1 MIQIGLFS
9 DKTGNFCENEGIAE
23 TIVYYLIIDEESV
36 ICVER
41 WY

>member
-9 DKTGNFCENEGIAE
+9 DKTGKLWENAGIAE
-23 TIVYYLIIDEESV
+23 TIVCCLIIDEESV